1 MRNYFGEYFDFE
13 TSSKQDAAELMG
25 ANNMVGDIYDI
36 KIDID
41 QGIHKAWMVNRFGQE
56 VSYFD
61 PEISR
66 EMSLLKAEGLTL
78 KAILSFVAFT
88 EDENDG
94 RYWGSAAVI
103 GFNPSYEKEFDAFIQ
118 NVATKIGEDVRPKL
132 DFDKE
137 AVQKVISSKGEWLP
151 TQTVKLP
158 EKVDGTQILARKRNL
173 IDKLIAQGR
182 KGNKGCYIAS
192 WVVLLAVVALIVFAC
207 KSCFGW

>member
-13 TSSKQDAAELMG
+13 TSSKKDAAELMG

-41 QGIHKAWMVNRFGQE
+41 KGVHKAWMVNRFDQE
-56 VSYFD
+56 VSFFN
-61 PEISR
+61 PAISR
-66 EMSLLKAEGLTL
+66 QLSLLRAEGLTL

-88 EDENDG
+88 ESDDG
-94 RYWGSAAVI
+94 GFYWGSAAVI
-103 GFNPSYEKEFDAFIQ
+103 GFNPSYKKDFEGFLQ
-118 NVATKIGEDVRPKL
+118 TLSSKIGEDVRPKI

-137 AVQKVISSKGEWLP
+137 AVQKVISSHGTWVP

-158 EKVDGTQILARKRNL
+158 EKIDGTQILARKRNL
-173 IDKLIAQGR
+173 TDKFIAQGR
-182 KGNKGCYIAS
+182 AGNKGCYIGS
-192 WVVLLAVVALIVFAC
+192 WIVLLALVTVIVFAC